1 MMPPHGYGI
10 PPQVIEVSA
19 ILLSIALAL
28 ITICFVLFL
37 VLRYLG
43 RSRELLSAERRAA
56 IEKGLDAPLDLGV
69 RPRRVLWNPLKTAIL
84 LIGTGLGISFLFAGH
99 NEWVIGGFVIIVGL
113 ANLAYYRLAGK
124 REWEREVALR
134 EELHRAYVRRLSG
147 QTPPPAPGAEVEQ
160 P

>member
-1 MMPPHGYGI
+1 MREHMAEI
-10 PPQVIEVSA
+10 AA
-19 ILLSIALAL
+19 IL
-28 ITICFVLFL
+28 TVLVVVLTASTVVVFL
-37 VLRYLG
+37 VLRYLA

-84 LIGTGLGISFLFAGH
+84 LIGTGIAISFLFIGE
-99 NEWVIGGFVIIVGL
+99 NQWVFGGFVIIIGL

-134 EELHRAYVRRLSG
+134 EELHRAYLRRLSAG
-147 QTPPPAPGAEVEQ
+147 VPAEPPRPVESD
-160 P
+160 PL